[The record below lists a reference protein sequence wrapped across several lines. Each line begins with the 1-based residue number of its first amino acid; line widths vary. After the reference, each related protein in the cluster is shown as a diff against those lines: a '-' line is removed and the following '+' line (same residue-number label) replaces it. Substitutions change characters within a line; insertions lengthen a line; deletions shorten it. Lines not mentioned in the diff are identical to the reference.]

1 MSDVTRPMPVPPRR
15 PATPAPPPPRRNGRR
30 WALIVGISVLV
41 LIGIL
46 IALDRAAVAYAQNR
60 IADQIKSH
68 GFPKKPDVTIQGFP
82 FLTQVITRDLDG
94 VDIKSSGI
102 HEGPITLSL
111 DAQATGIKLNSGYDS
126 GTITNVKGTGLIAFS
141 SIASAAS
148 AEGAP
153 GLKVSRAGPHSI
165 KLKADL
171 DIIQASAV
179 ASVIRTGPDTFKIHV
194 TSTDGLPASLLGPVS
209 NFSVNVPSLPLGLRI
224 QGVTVSD
231 KGVVIRV
238 TGHDVSFGN

>member
-1 MSDVTRPMPVPPRR
+1 MTRPMPVPPRR
-15 PATPAPPPPRRNGRR
+15 PATPPPPPRPKGRR
-30 WALIVGISVLV
+30 RALIAVIGLLV

-46 IALDRAAVAYAQNR
+46 IGLDRAAVAYAQNQ

-68 GFPKKPDVTIQGFP
+68 GFPKKPDVTVQGFP
-82 FLTQVITRDLDG
+82 FLTQVISRNLDG
-94 VDIKSSGI
+94 VDIRSSGI
-102 HEGPITLSL
+102 SEGPITLSL
-111 DAQATGIKLNSGYDS
+111 NALATGIKLNSSYKA
-126 GTITNVKGTGLIAFS
+126 GTISNVKGTGLIAFS
-141 SIASAAS
+141 SIASAAG

-171 DIIQASAV
+171 EIIQASAV

-209 NFSVNVPSLPLGLRI
+209 NFTVNVPTLPLGLRI
-224 QGVTVSD
+224 EGVTVSGQ
-231 KGVVIRV
+231 GVVIRV
-238 TGHDVSFGN
+238 TGHDVSFGS